1 MPEFHALLEGYKRFR
16 EYSYPRQKARYDKL
30 SSDGQHPPVMVI
42 SCCDSRVDP
51 ATIFD
56 TGPGQMFA
64 LRNVAN
70 LVPPYDDSGGMHGA
84 SAAIEFGVSG
94 LEVKHIVVLGHGQ
107 CGGISAALKGGD
119 LGEPGPSFIDEW
131 MTIITDARNQVIA
144 DAPANPQRELELEA
158 IKISLTNLRTFPF
171 IAERERRGEIK
182 LHGAWYAIGEATL
195 FTLDE
200 TTGEFAAVE

>member
-1 MPEFHALLEGYKRFR
+1 MPEFNALLDGYKRFR
-16 EYSYPRQKARYDKL
+16 EYNYPRQKARFDEL
-30 SSDGQHPPVMVI
+30 SKDGQNPPVMVI

-70 LVPPYDDSGGMHGA
+70 LVPPFDSRGGIHGA
-84 SAAIEFGVSG
+84 SAAIEFGVTG
-94 LEVKHIVVLGHGQ
+94 LNVKHVVVMGHGQ

-119 LGEPGPSFIDEW
+119 LGVAGHSFIDDW
-131 MTIITDARNQVIA
+131 MSIITDARNRVVA
-144 DAPANPQRELELEA
+144 DGPEDPQRALELEA
-158 IKISLTNLRTFPF
+158 VKISLANLRTFPF
-171 IAERERRGEIK
+171 IAEREKSGELR

-200 TTGEFAAVE
+200 TSGEFSAVG

>member
-1 MPEFHALLEGYKRFR
+1 MPEFNALLDGYKRFR
-16 EYSYPRQKARYDKL
+16 EYNYPRQKARFDEL
-30 SSDGQHPPVMVI
+30 SQHGQHPPVMVI

-70 LVPPYDDSGGMHGA
+70 LVPPFDSSGGMHGA
-84 SAAIEFGVSG
+84 SAAIEFGVTG
-94 LEVKHIVVLGHGQ
+94 LNVKHIVVMGHGQ

-119 LGEPGPSFIDEW
+119 LGVSGHSFIDEW
-131 MTIITDARNQVIA
+131 MSIITEARDRVVATGSDNQ
-144 DAPANPQRELELEA
+144 QRALELEA
-158 IKISLTNLRTFPF
+158 VKISLGNLRTFPF
-171 IAERERRGEIK
+171 IAEREQRGELK

-200 TTGEFAAVE
+200 VSGEFTAVE

>member
-1 MPEFHALLEGYKRFR
+1 MPEFRALLEGYKRFR
-16 EYSYPRQKARYDKL
+16 EGAYPKQRARYDAL
-30 SSDGQHPPVMVI
+30 SKEGQAPPIMVI

-84 SAAIEFGVSG
+84 SAAIEFGVTG
-94 LEVKHIVVLGHGQ
+94 LNVKHIVVLGHGQ
-107 CGGISAALKGGD
+107 CGGISAALKGRE
-119 LGEPGPSFIDEW
+119 LGEHGHTFVDEW
-131 MTIITDARNQVIA
+131 MSIITDARDEVITA
-144 DAPANPQRELELEA
+144 DPPDPQRELELEA
-158 IKISLTNLRTFPF
+158 IKISLKNLRSFPF
-171 IAERERRGEIK
+171 IAEREQRGELK

-195 FTLDE
+195 FNLDE
-200 TTGEFAAVE
+200 ASGLFEAVE

>member
-1 MPEFHALLEGYKRFR
+1 MPEFHALLDGYKRFR
-16 EYSYPRQKARYDKL
+16 EDAYPQQRARYDAL
-30 SSDGQHPPVMVI
+30 SKEGQAPPIMVI

-70 LVPPYDDSGGMHGA
+70 LVPPFDSSGGMHGA
-84 SAAIEFGVSG
+84 SAAIEFGVTG
-94 LEVKHIVVLGHGQ
+94 LNVKHIVVLGHGQ
-107 CGGISAALKGGD
+107 CGGISAALKGD
-119 LGEPGPSFIDEW
+119 ELGLPGHSFIDEW
-131 MTIITDARNQVIA
+131 MSIITDARDNVVRT
-144 DAPANPQRELELEA
+144 APSDPQRELELEA
-158 IKISLTNLRTFPF
+158 IKISLQNLRSFPF
-171 IAERERRGEIK
+171 IAEREQRGEIK

-200 TTGEFAAVE
+200 PSGRFEAVD